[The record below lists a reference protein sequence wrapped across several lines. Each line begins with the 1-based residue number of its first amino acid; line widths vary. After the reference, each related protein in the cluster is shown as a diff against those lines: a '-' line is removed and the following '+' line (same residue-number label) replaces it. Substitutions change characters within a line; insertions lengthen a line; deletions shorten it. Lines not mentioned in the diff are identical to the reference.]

1 MHKLGDNRLDHDSGR
16 SVIERSWGSKPENE
30 NRGQF
35 TQAVTGFVGSERPF
49 CLREKCRMPLRW
61 VSWCS
66 VLSVALRCPTV
77 ATNMLASHFSFRTC
91 PHLLFNHP
99 PRHHLL
105 LKASNHTPFAGFPLS
120 LNVAF
125 TCLCG
130 PIRLQTL
137 WRRAQLSVQPAA
149 PHRA

>member
-77 ATNMLASHFSFRTC
+77 ATNMLVSHFSFLTC
-91 PHLLFNHP
+91 PHLLFDHSP
-99 PRHHLL
+99 CPHLFL
-105 LKASNHTPFAGFPLS
+105 NTSDHTLFPLYLS
-120 LNVAF
+120 TLALPY
-125 TCLCG
+125 LCG
-130 PIRLQTL
+130 PTIRVGNG
-137 WRRAQLSVQPAA
+137 RRVQLAVQWIAR
-149 PHRA
+149 H